1 MKQKILILGA
11 GRAATALIDYLLN
24 EAAKNDWFVTVA
36 DFDEEL
42 AKEKVGHS
50 GNGRAVQL
58 NISNTKKRRELIQEA
73 DIVVSLLPVNL
84 HYLVVKDCLTY
95 KKHIVTAS
103 YLSQEMYGLDREARK
118 AAIVMVGEMGLDPG
132 IDHMSAME
140 KIDALRADNCK
151 IIAFRSYT
159 GGLVSKENLADNPW
173 NYKFTWN
180 PRNVVLAGQGT
191 AQYISEGKYKY
202 IPYNRVFQRLDEIRV
217 DGIGKL
223 EAYVNR
229 DSLLYKTLY
238 HLEDIPTLIR
248 YTLRYPGYCRAWNA
262 LVKLGWTDDTYPI
275 IDSEL
280 MTYREL
286 LESYLRG
293 VFKQYP
299 AGYNLRNHLADF
311 LRIDR
316 SDPVIE
322 KLEWL
327 GIFEKT
333 PIEVKN
339 ASPAVILQNLLQKKW
354 KLQPDDKDL
363 IVMQHQ
369 FDYEKNGKQFRLSS
383 TMKMYGE
390 DSVHT
395 AMSKLVGLPI
405 GIFVKLTLQDQLKL
419 RGVHIPVIPE
429 IYTPVLAELSE
440 LGVRFEDKVQE
451 LKAE

>member
-1 MKQKILILGA
+1 
-11 GRAATALIDYLLN
+11 
-24 EAAKNDWFVTVA
+24 
-36 DFDEEL
+36 
-42 AKEKVGHS
+42 
-50 GNGRAVQL
+50 
-58 NISNTKKRRELIQEA
+58 
-73 DIVVSLLPVNL
+73 
-84 HYLVVKDCLTY
+84 
-95 KKHIVTAS
+95 
-103 YLSQEMYGLDREARK
+103 
-118 AAIVMVGEMGLDPG
+118 
-132 IDHMSAME
+132 
-140 KIDALRADNCK
+140 
-151 IIAFRSYT
+151 
-159 GGLVSKENLADNPW
+159 
-173 NYKFTWN
+173 
-180 PRNVVLAGQGT
+180 
-191 AQYISEGKYKY
+191 
-202 IPYNRVFQRLDEIRV
+202 
-217 DGIGKL
+217 
-223 EAYVNR
+223 
-229 DSLLYKTLY
+229 
-238 HLEDIPTLIR
+238 
-248 YTLRYPGYCRAWNA
+248 
-262 LVKLGWTDDTYPI
+262 
-275 IDSEL
+275 
-280 MTYREL
+280 
-286 LESYLRG
+286 
-293 VFKQYP
+293 
-299 AGYNLRNHLADF
+299 

-429 IYTPVLAELSE
+429 IYAPVLAELSE